1 MTLVDWWRCMVISG
15 AEPLS
20 FLRSTYSGNNLCRY
34 SGNNFGVLTV
44 CVDGA
49 CSARDVNSADI
60 LGYSLL
66 GTFQVGGLFEKD
78 WTLRGEIDELFLCD
92 YPLTNIEIYTH
103 YIKYFRCV
111 GASASGILIF
121 LNVRCAF
128 NL

>member
-1 MTLVDWWRCMVISG
+1 M
-15 AEPLS
+15 
-20 FLRSTYSGNNLCRY
+20 
-34 SGNNFGVLTV
+34 LTA

-111 GASASGILIF
+111 GVSALGILIF
-121 LNVRCAF
+121 LKKCPFSGA
-128 NL
+128 